1 MTTAS
6 PEPRPRSHRGTFLR
20 VAVAFGLLGVVLYFH
35 RNEIRDV
42 LGRAPD
48 GSRLLAAFLLYA
60 AGVWLSFTR
69 WFVLARALKLP
80 LPYREAMRLGCVAH
94 FFNLMLPGQ
103 VGGDVVKAAYLL
115 KSDVKRGHAVASIA
129 LNVLMNLLGLF
140 VLAVLAGLLAWGHLE
155 GSGRRLVGLAGVFL
169 AATLALMAVG
179 LTPGFYRLLGRRRTK
194 RAGTLAEWA
203 EAAALYRR
211 RPGVL
216 LLAAA
221 MAALSHVGNILAF
234 SQVGHA
240 LFPSVPSLAE
250 HFLLVPLIL
259 FSTAIPLPLGALGA
273 SEEISAQL
281 FRLAHYQ
288 GGAVVMIGYRL
299 VQYSACLITGSVYL
313 ANRGRVRLL
322 VASTDPTFDDVPAPT
337 VALAPTA
344 TRPG

>member
-1 MTTAS
+1 MTAHAHD
-6 PEPRPRSHRGTFLR
+6 PRRHGRFGTLLR
-20 VAVAFGLLGVVLYFH
+20 FAVAFGLLAVVLYVH
-35 RNEIRDV
+35 RRDLRDV
-42 LGRAPD
+42 FSRSPD
-48 GSRLLAAFLLYA
+48 VSRLAAAFLLYA

-69 WFVLARALKLP
+69 WYVLARALALP
-80 LPYREAMRLGCVAH
+80 LPYIEAMRLGCVAH

-103 VGGDVVKAAYLL
+103 VGGDVVKAAYLF
-115 KSDVKRGHAVASIA
+115 KADVKRGHAAASIA

-140 VLAVLAGLLAWGHLE
+140 VLAVVAGLLAWSHLE
-155 GSGRRLVGLAGVFL
+155 GPGRRLVVLAGAFL
-169 AATLALMAVG
+169 AATLALIALG
-179 LTPGFYRLLGRRRTK
+179 LAPFFDRFLSRRR
-194 RAGTLAEWA
+194 RGPGRLAGWS
-203 EAAALYRR
+203 EAAAIYRR

-221 MAALSHVGNILAF
+221 MAALSHVANVLAF

-240 LFPSVPSLAE
+240 LFPSVPSLSE

-299 VQYSACLITGSVYL
+299 IQYSACLITGSVYL

-322 VASTDPTFDDVPAPT
+322 VASTDPAFDDEPAPAE
-337 VALAPTA
+337 ALSS
-344 TRPG
+344 

>member
-1 MTTAS
+1 MTAQAH
-6 PEPRPRSHRGTFLR
+6 EPRNRRRFGTLLR
-20 VAVAFGLLGVVLYFH
+20 FAVAFGLLAVVLYVH
-35 RNEIRDV
+35 RRDLRDV
-42 LGRAPD
+42 LSRSPD
-48 GSRLLAAFLLYA
+48 LARLAAAFGLYA

-69 WFVLARALKLP
+69 WYVLARALALP
-80 LPYREAMRLGCVAH
+80 LPYIEAMRLGCVAH

-103 VGGDVVKAAYLL
+103 VGGDVVKAAYLF
-115 KSDVKRGHAVASIA
+115 KADVKRGHAVASIA

-140 VLAVLAGLLAWGHLE
+140 VLAVAAGLLAWGHLE
-155 GSGRRLVGLAGVFL
+155 GPGRRLVLLAGVFFV
-169 AATLALMAVG
+169 ATLALICLG
-179 LTPGFYRLLGRRRTK
+179 LTPGFYRLLARRR
-194 RAGTLAEWA
+194 RRRGRLAEWS

-211 RPGVL
+211 RPGVVI
-216 LLAAA
+216 LAAA
-221 MAALSHVGNILAF
+221 MAALSHVANVLAF

-240 LFPSVPSLAE
+240 LFPIVPSLSE

-299 VQYSACLITGSVYL
+299 IQYSACLLTGSVYL

-322 VASTDPTFDDVPAPT
+322 VKSTDPTFDDEPA
-337 VALAPTA
+337 VARA
-344 TRPG
+344 